1 MFKMSLKKKNA
12 FSVRFIG
19 GPNIPDD
26 NTNEWPTWPKMK
38 INSVR
43 KDKKPV
49 THFFFRLYEKL
60 YNLISKFKFPD
71 FLYH

>member
-1 MFKMSLKKKNA
+1 MSLKKKNG

-49 THFFFRLYEKL
+49 KQFVLH
-60 YNLISKFKFPD
+60 
-71 FLYH
+71 